1 MRVTGYDTGGF
12 YDEMFDDGVAAAP
25 RGAAPARH
33 DPRARR
39 RPARTLP
46 AGRRAHPRPARHHLQ
61 RLRRLGRHRAAVPLR
76 PGAAHRHGRRSGT
89 GSSAGSS
96 SASTR
101 STSSSTTSITSR
113 RSSRTGSSPRRSS
126 ARRRST
132 GRSASAS
139 TRRRASGATSP
150 APTWCATPTARSTCS
165 RTTCAC
171 RRACPTCS
179 RTAT

>member
-12 YDEMFDDGVAAAP
+12 YDEMFDAASAAAP
-25 RGAAPARH
+25 RGAAAARH
-33 DPRARR
+33 DRVARG

-46 AGRRAHPRPARHHLQ
+46 AGRRAPPPPDRHHLQ
-61 RLRRLGRHRAAVPLR
+61 RLRRLGRHRADLPLR
-76 PGAAHRHGRRSGT
+76 PDPAHRRGRGVGLDRARAQAAHPRAEPVHRRHLPRAEDPQGRGHPR
-89 GSSAGSS
+89 GS
-96 SASTR
+96 R
-101 STSSSTTSITSR
+101 
-113 RSSRTGSSPRRSS
+113 S
-126 ARRRST
+126 ARPRST

-150 APTWCATPTARSTCS
+150 APIWCATATARSTSS

-171 RRACPTCS
+171 PPASPTCS